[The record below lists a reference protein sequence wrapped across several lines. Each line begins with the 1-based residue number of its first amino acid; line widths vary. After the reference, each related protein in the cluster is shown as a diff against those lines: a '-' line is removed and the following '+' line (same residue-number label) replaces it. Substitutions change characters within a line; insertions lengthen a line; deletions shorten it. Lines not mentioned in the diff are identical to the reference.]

1 MSRGAGKIERQLEEI
16 VMASDK
22 AWTVKELTAIV
33 YGKEWAVGI
42 TTVRAA
48 MRRLQKKHGLKR
60 YATGGHHINRKNGAR
75 TGGGRAWVYRR
86 Q

>member
-1 MSRGAGKIERQLEEI
+1 MSKGPGKIERQLEEI
-16 VMASDK
+16 IMASDK
-22 AWTVKELTAIV
+22 PWTIKELTAIV

-42 TTVRAA
+42 TTVRAV
-48 MRRLQKKHGLKR
+48 MRRLQKKHGLAK
-60 YATGGHHINRKNGAR
+60 YATGGFHINRKSGAR